1 MNVELDVRISH
12 VIILLH
18 PAITVPR
25 SLPAARNLGRAAA
38 HLSCMTDTSRVRQH
52 HRGLRSAALVCAAA
66 MSVAGLLLAGCG
78 SSGASSASAAGSN
91 STGAHSAAA
100 GLPAAASEPDPIK
113 AASGAQAPA
122 TQTIGLL
129 SARSIIYTASLT
141 VQTGDVQAAVQH
153 AAAIVTA
160 AGGYLAAEQES
171 SQPGQRQVSSASLQL
186 KVPVSGY
193 QAALGS
199 LRTELGSQ
207 TALSQRAQDVTQ
219 QVADVTSRVASAQ
232 AAIAQLRALLRRAGS
247 VSGLLDVQEQ
257 INSQES
263 DLEALQAQQRALA
276 HATTFATVSLLLVS
290 HHAEPVKKKKEHGFV
305 AGLAAGW
312 RGLRRATA
320 WLLTAVGTVLPFA
333 LIVALAGGIG
343 YAGRRRVLRRRV
355 PPTAAD

>member
-1 MNVELDVRISH
+1 
-12 VIILLH
+12 
-18 PAITVPR
+18 
-25 SLPAARNLGRAAA
+25 
-38 HLSCMTDTSRVRQH
+38 MTDTPRVRQR
-52 HRGLRSAALVCAAA
+52 HRGLRSAALACAAA
-66 MSVAGLLLAGCG
+66 MSVTGLLLAGCG
-78 SSGASSASAAGSN
+78 SSGANSASASGATSA
-91 STGAHSAAA
+91 GAHAAA
-100 GLPAAASEPDPIK
+100 GLPAAAPEPGPAK
-113 AASGAQAPA
+113 AAAGARAPA
-122 TQTIGLL
+122 SQTAGLL
-129 SARSIIYTASLT
+129 SAQSIIYTASLT
-141 VQTGDVQAAVQH
+141 VQTGNVQAAVQR

-186 KVPVSGY
+186 KVPVPGY

-199 LRTELGSQ
+199 LRTKLGSQ

-219 QVADVTSRVASAQ
+219 QVTDVASRVASAQ
-232 AAIAQLRALLRRAGS
+232 AAIAQLRALLKRAGS

-276 HATTFATVSLLLVS
+276 HATTFATVSLQLVS

-305 AGLAAGW
+305 TGLAAGW

-333 LIVALAGGIG
+333 LIIALAGGIG
-343 YAGRRRVLRRRV
+343 YAGRRRVLRRRI
-355 PPTAAD
+355 PPTTAD

>member
-1 MNVELDVRISH
+1 
-12 VIILLH
+12 
-18 PAITVPR
+18 
-25 SLPAARNLGRAAA
+25 
-38 HLSCMTDTSRVRQH
+38 MTDIPRARRC
-52 HRGLRSAALVCAAA
+52 HRGLRSAALACAAA
-66 MSVAGLLLAGCG
+66 MSVTGLLLAGCG
-78 SSGASSASAAGSN
+78 SSGTGSATASGASSADAH
-91 STGAHSAAA
+91 GAPA
-100 GLPAAASEPDPIK
+100 GLPAGAVEPAPRQAAV
-113 AASGAQAPA
+113 GAQAPA
-122 TQTIGLL
+122 TQNAGLL
-129 SARSIIYTASLT
+129 SAQSIIYTASLT
-141 VQTGDVQAAVQH
+141 VQTGNVQAAVQH

-171 SQPGQRQVSSASLQL
+171 SQPGQRQVTSASLQL
-186 KVPVSGY
+186 KVPVPGY

-232 AAIAQLRALLRRAGS
+232 AAISQLRALLRRAGS

-290 HHAEPVKKKKEHGFV
+290 HHAEPVKKKKERGFV

-343 YAGRRRVLRRRV
+343 YAGRRRLLRRRV
-355 PPTAAD
+355 QSTPAD

>member
-141 VQTGDVQAAVQH
+141 VQVADVPAAVQH

-160 AGGYLAAEQES
+160 NGGYLAAEQES
-171 SQPGQRQVSSASLQL
+171 SQPGQRQASSASLQL
-186 KVPVSGY
+186 KVPGPGY
-193 QAALGS
+193 QPALGT
-199 LRTELGSQ
+199 LRT
-207 TALSQRAQDVTQ
+207 
-219 QVADVTSRVASAQ
+219 
-232 AAIAQLRALLRRAGS
+232 
-247 VSGLLDVQEQ
+247 
-257 INSQES
+257 
-263 DLEALQAQQRALA
+263 
-276 HATTFATVSLLLVS
+276 
-290 HHAEPVKKKKEHGFV
+290 
-305 AGLAAGW
+305 
-312 RGLRRATA
+312 
-320 WLLTAVGTVLPFA
+320 
-333 LIVALAGGIG
+333 
-343 YAGRRRVLRRRV
+343 
-355 PPTAAD
+355 